1 MARPRIIADSE
12 DLQRHV
18 NAYFDSVDKNN
29 SNTDSPVKDYYT
41 WPDLLLFLG
50 VTQPTVDRWLT
61 ETETYPGYKDV
72 MQVAMLRLQSQIEKM
87 GFGDSKKTGIVAFM
101 LKQKHYG
108 GYTDKPVSAADSINV
123 KVTLEGTGHKDA
135 FG

>member
-1 MARPRIIADSE
+1 MFYLLKIEYVHIHID
-12 DLQRHV
+12 
-18 NAYFDSVDKNN
+18 AYFNKVDEYNN
-29 SNTDSPVKDYYT
+29 NENNVVKDYYT

-50 VTQPTVDRWLT
+50 ATQPTVDRWLSDT
-61 ETETYPGYKDV
+61 ENYPGFKEV
-72 MQVAMLRLQSQIEKM
+72 MEVAMLRLQSQIEKM

-123 KVTLEGTGHKDA
+123 KVTLNGTGHKDA